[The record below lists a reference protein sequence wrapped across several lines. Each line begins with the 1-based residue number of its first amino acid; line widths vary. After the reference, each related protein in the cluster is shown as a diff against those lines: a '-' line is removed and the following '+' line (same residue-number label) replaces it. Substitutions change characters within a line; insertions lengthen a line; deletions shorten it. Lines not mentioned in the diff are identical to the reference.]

1 MESLEV
7 PAQKLSGLKG
17 HLSTLISI
25 QGSFEVTSWPVRSF
39 EVSAQKNLDLLK
51 DPLKFPESFTVI
63 ILNLPAAFYFF
74 EFGST
79 SL

>member
-39 EVSAQKNLDLLK
+39 EVTHPKISGLESHLRTSINTQVIHGHDLA
-51 DPLKFPESFTVI
+51 SGI
-63 ILNLPAAFYFF
+63 I
-74 EFGST
+74 
-79 SL
+79 

>member
-1 MESLEV
+1 MV
-7 PAQKLSGLKG
+7 M
-17 HLSTLISI
+17 T
-25 QGSFEVTSWPVRSF
+25 WPVGSF

-51 DPLKFPESFTVI
+51 GPLKFPESFTVI